1 MDGCLFL
8 HGFLVKAVL
17 LPQGSLSKRVSKEKA
32 RERRSEARR
41 RVART
46 IRGACLL
53 LLLLVL

>member
-1 MDGCLFL
+1 
-8 HGFLVKAVL
+8 
-17 LPQGSLSKRVSKEKA
+17 VSKEKA